1 MSVNFKTTYERTSM
15 SNSLEVRSI
24 SKNYGATRAL
34 DRVSFDVQRAEV
46 VAVLGP
52 SGCGKSTLL
61 NLIAG
66 LESTDEGEIRW
77 NQKTLEDIPVHQ
89 RGFGLMFQDFALF
102 PHYNVFDNI
111 AFGLKMARLPI
122 EPTKARVS
130 EVLEL
135 VGLPGFEK
143 RDVNTLSGGESQR
156 IALARALA
164 PHPSLLMLDEPLGSL
179 DRSLR
184 ERLVFDLRD
193 ILEKSKQTAIYVTH
207 DQEEAFVIADR
218 VIIMNAGRIA
228 QIGTPQ
234 QIYRQPSCRF
244 VASFLGL
251 GNQVAGQIDQRESHS
266 IVKTEIGDFSISHG
280 EQTGEVT
287 VLLRPDS
294 VELGERGEQQLTGN
308 VEEVTFRG
316 SASKVSLFIAG
327 HHFSFNFP
335 SNTDLPAKGERVTI
349 SFNPKEA
356 IQIFPEECLEE

>member
-1 MSVNFKTTYERTSM
+1 MP
-15 SNSLEVRSI
+15 NSLVVQSLSKSYGSI
-24 SKNYGATRAL
+24 QAL
-34 DRVSFDVQRAEV
+34 DQVSFEVQAAEV

-66 LESTDEGEIRW
+66 LERADEGRILW
-77 NQKTLEDIPVHQ
+77 NHMPLENTPIYQ

-111 AFGLKMARLPI
+111 AFGLKMAHQPADQI
-122 EPTKARVS
+122 KKRVA

-179 DRSLR
+179 DRNLR
-184 ERLVFDLRD
+184 ERLIFDLRL
-193 ILEKSKQTAIYVTH
+193 ILEKSRQTALYVTH

-218 VIIMNAGRIA
+218 VMIMQAGRIA

-234 QIYRQPSCRF
+234 EIYRRPSCRF
-244 VASFLGL
+244 VANFLGL
-251 GNQVAGQIDQRESHS
+251 SNQVKGMVVVNNGQS
-266 IVKTEIGDFSISHG
+266 IVHTSIGDFPLNDWD
-280 EQTGEVT
+280 QPGEVT
-287 VLLRPDS
+287 VLLRPDTIHLGLAGEHKLSGS
-294 VELGERGEQQLTGN
+294 VED
-308 VEEVTFRG
+308 VTFRG
-316 SASKVSLFIAG
+316 SASKVHISIAEQR
-327 HHFSFNFP
+327 FTFNFP
-335 SNTDLPAKGERVTI
+335 TNTALPAKGDIVTI
-349 SFNPKEA
+349 SFNPEET
-356 IQIFPEECLEE
+356 IQVFPEECPQEETEELN

>member
-1 MSVNFKTTYERTSM
+1 MMPNI
-15 SNSLEVRSI
+15 LEV
-24 SKNYGATRAL
+24 KTLTKKYGAVQAL
-34 DRVSFDVQRAEV
+34 QEISFDVQEAEV
-46 VAVLGP
+46 AAVLGP

-66 LESTDEGEIRW
+66 LETPDKGVIRW
-77 NQKTLEDIPVHQ
+77 NQENLENVPVHL

-111 AFGLKMARLPI
+111 AFGLRMVRQSSEEIKF
-122 EPTKARVS
+122 RVC

-164 PHPSLLMLDEPLGSL
+164 PRPSLLMLDEPLGSL
-179 DRSLR
+179 DRNLR
-184 ERLVFDLRD
+184 ERLVVDLRN

-218 VIIMNAGRIA
+218 VIIMNKGRIA

-234 QIYRQPSCRF
+234 QIYRSPSCRF

-251 GNQVAGQIDQRESHS
+251 GNLIPGYVQKSDGQM
-266 IVKTEIGDFSISHG
+266 IV
-280 EQTGEVT
+280 QTGIGNFPINGQDHPGDVT
-287 VLLRPDS
+287 VLLRPDAILIGRS
-294 VELGERGEQQLTGN
+294 GRYQLTGM
-308 VEEVTFRG
+308 VEDVTFRG
-316 SASKVSLFIAG
+316 SASKVTLSIEN
-327 HHFSFNFP
+327 HVFSFNFP
-335 SNTDLPAKGERVTI
+335 SNMELPRKGERATI
-349 SFNPKEA
+349 SFDPTEA
-356 IQIFPEECLEE
+356 IQIFPEACPDE